1 MPLKPSSRKF
11 IGWTAGG
18 DVPDAGIC
26 GENARSIRRPGAPM
40 SDVTVLL
47 HRIAENDRAALDA
60 LFELLYADIHRM
72 ARARLHENGP
82 LTLLDTTSLA
92 HEAYLRLHGAGRIDL
107 DCRGRFMAYVSQVLR
122 SVIVD
127 FARKRNAERRGGGQ
141 SNLTLNTEIASS
153 IGNQDEDIIRIN
165 DALDELDK
173 VDPRLRKVVEMRYFA
188 GLSEQEIADALDLN
202 ERTVRRDWE
211 RARLL
216 LSVSLKR

>member
-1 MPLKPSSRKF
+1 
-11 IGWTAGG
+11 
-18 DVPDAGIC
+18 
-26 GENARSIRRPGAPM
+26 M

-47 HRIAENDRAALDA
+47 HRIAENDREALDA

-72 ARARLHENGP
+72 ARARLAENGP
-82 LTLLDTTSLA
+82 LTMLDTTSLA

-122 SVIVD
+122 NVIVD
-127 FARKRNAERRGGGQ
+127 FARKRNAERRGGGHA
-141 SNLTLNTEIASS
+141 NLTLNTEIAGS

-188 GLSEQEIADALDLN
+188 GLSEKEIAEALGPQ
-202 ERTVRRDWE
+202 RTHRA
-211 RARLL
+211 ARLGARPAAAVGFAETL
-216 LSVSLKR
+216 TAVCPVFRTEMRLCGEGELRPRA

>member
-1 MPLKPSSRKF
+1 
-11 IGWTAGG
+11 
-18 DVPDAGIC
+18 
-26 GENARSIRRPGAPM
+26 M

-47 HRIAENDRAALDA
+47 HRIAQNDREALGA

-72 ARARLHENGP
+72 ARARLAENGP

-92 HEAYLRLHGAGRIDL
+92 HEAYLRLQGAGRIDL
-107 DCRGRFMAYVSQVLR
+107 DSRGRFMAYVSQVLR
-122 SVIVD
+122 NVIVD
-127 FARKRNAERRGGGQ
+127 FARKRNAERRGGGHA
-141 SNLTLNTEIASS
+141 NLTLNTEIAGS
-153 IGNQDEDIIRIN
+153 IGNQDEDIMRIN

-188 GLSEQEIADALDLN
+188 GLSEQEIADALELN

>member
-1 MPLKPSSRKF
+1 
-11 IGWTAGG
+11 
-18 DVPDAGIC
+18 
-26 GENARSIRRPGAPM
+26 M

-47 HRIAENDRAALDA
+47 HRIAENDRQALDD
-60 LFELLYADIHRM
+60 LFELLYRDIHRM
-72 ARARLHENGP
+72 ARARLAENGP

-92 HEAYLRLHGAGRIDL
+92 HEAYLRLQGAGRIDL
-107 DCRGRFMAYVSQVLR
+107 DSRGRFMAYVSQVLR
-122 SVIVD
+122 NVIVD

-141 SNLTLNTEIASS
+141 SNLTLNTDIASS

-173 VDPRLRKVVEMRYFA
+173 SDPRLRQVVEMRYFA
-188 GLSEQEIADALDLN
+188 GLTEPEIAESLGLN

-211 RARLL
+211 RARML

>member
-1 MPLKPSSRKF
+1 
-11 IGWTAGG
+11 
-18 DVPDAGIC
+18 
-26 GENARSIRRPGAPM
+26 M

-47 HRIAENDRAALDA
+47 HRIAENDRDALDS

-72 ARARLHENGP
+72 ARARLAENGP

-92 HEAYLRLHGAGRIDL
+92 HEAYLRLQGAGRIDL
-107 DCRGRFMAYVSQVLR
+107 DSRGRFMAYVSQVLR

-127 FARKRNAERRGGGQ
+127 FARKRSAERRGGGHA
-141 SNLTLNTEIASS
+141 NLTLNTEVAGS

-173 VDPRLRKVVEMRYFA
+173 TDPRLRKVVEMRYFA
-188 GLSEQEIADALDLN
+188 GLSEQEIADALELN

-216 LSVSLKR
+216 LSVSLKH

>member
-1 MPLKPSSRKF
+1 
-11 IGWTAGG
+11 
-18 DVPDAGIC
+18 
-26 GENARSIRRPGAPM
+26 M

-47 HRIAENDRAALDA
+47 HRIAENDRVALDQ
-60 LFELLYADIHRM
+60 LFQLLYDDIHRM

-82 LTLLDTTSLA
+82 LTLLDPTSLA
-92 HEAYLRLHGAGRIDL
+92 HEAYLKLQGAGRIDL
-107 DCRGRFMAYVSQVLR
+107 DNRGRFMAYVSQVLR
-122 SVIVD
+122 NVIVD
-127 FARKRNAERRGGGQ
+127 FARKRSAERRGGGLA
-141 SNLTLNTEIASS
+141 NITLNTEIAGS

-202 ERTVRRDWE
+202 ERTVRRARE

>member
-1 MPLKPSSRKF
+1 
-11 IGWTAGG
+11 
-18 DVPDAGIC
+18 
-26 GENARSIRRPGAPM
+26 M

-47 HRIAENDRAALDA
+47 HRIAENDREALDA

-82 LTLLDTTSLA
+82 LTMLDTTSLA

-141 SNLTLNTEIASS
+141 SNLTLNTEIAGS

-188 GLSEQEIADALDLN
+188 GLSEQEIASALDLN

>member
-1 MPLKPSSRKF
+1 
-11 IGWTAGG
+11 
-18 DVPDAGIC
+18 
-26 GENARSIRRPGAPM
+26 M
-40 SDVTVLL
+40 SDVTTLL
-47 HRIAENDRAALDA
+47 HRIAENDREALDR

-72 ARARLHENGP
+72 ARARLADNGP

-92 HEAYLRLHGAGRIDL
+92 HEAYLRLQGAGRIDL

-127 FARKRNAERRGGGQ
+127 FARKRSAERRGGGHA
-141 SNLTLNTEIASS
+141 NLTLNTEVAGS

-173 VDPRLRKVVEMRYFA
+173 SDPRLRQVVEMRYFA
-188 GLSEQEIADALDLN
+188 GLTEQEIAAALGVTD
-202 ERTVRRDWE
+202 RTIRRDWE

-216 LSVSLKR
+216 LSVSLKQ